1 MGHLTTAGLVTLSL
15 SATVGAAP
23 DIQFH
28 DILGGARA
36 NCRAS
41 SAGQFQQDPQHER
54 ANGMLNATRHV
65 VSNAEAA
72 GNAIANAQ
80 AAYQIT
86 HEENVTKIWGYATS
100 NTYAQAD
107 GSAEVQHAVG
117 GGRVQ
122 FTLDRE
128 TRFSLSSCST
138 WVSDSPVGG
147 VGCLL
152 TAAFP
157 GGHRHGD
164 PLFVHDLLDANDCLQ
179 VDMILEPGTYEFSAQ
194 CHISGSNE
202 GQGQTDDWAEID
214 VKFTLD
220 EIVIQ
225 GDVDGDGDVDGE
237 DLAKLLGSWG
247 YDEPTA
253 DFNGDGV
260 VDGSDLAILLGNW
273 S

>member
-28 DILGGARA
+28 DILGSARA

-41 SAGQFQQDPQHER
+41 SAGQFQEDPQHEG
-54 ANGMLNATRHV
+54 ANGLLNASRHV
-65 VSNAEAA
+65 ISSAEAA

-100 NTYAQAD
+100 SSYAQGD
-107 GSAEVQHAVG
+107 GSAEIQYAIG
-117 GGRVQ
+117 GGQIQ

-128 TRFSLSSCST
+128 TRFAVSSCST
-138 WVSDSPVGG
+138 WMSDSPVGG
-147 VGCLL
+147 VVCSL
-152 TAAFP
+152 TAALP
-157 GGHRHGD
+157 GGHRLGE
-164 PLFVHDLLDANDCLQ
+164 PLFVHNLLDANDCLQ
-179 VDMILEPGTYEFSAQ
+179 DDMILEPGTYEFSAI

-214 VKFTLD
+214 VKFSLD
-220 EIVIQ
+220 ELVVV
-225 GDVDGDGDVDGE
+225 GDIDDDGDVDGE

-247 YDEPTA
+247 TDEPTA

-260 VDGSDLAILLGNW
+260 VDGQDLALLLGNW
-273 S
+273 D